1 MALPDRDK
9 AGRFVRKVSIS
20 ESAGDPPPPNAD
32 YGENE
37 DQGVL
42 SFGLPP
48 RRKMRLT
55 EAFGIF
61 PFGDPDFG
69 TEFSDKLFVN
79 LRRAGPL
86 DLEPNRM
93 QTAQRLSTLLYFK
106 NGRAKRSVELVK
118 DFVLGEGFRVVAK
131 DPKVQEVLNEHI
143 RINEWEDKAEERLR
157 GIALFGEL
165 LMPAF
170 VNDMTGMVKVSTVD
184 ILKIRQVDSHPQNAE
199 NVFRV
204 RTTVRQPNEQKGK
217 AFDVIRLNREGE
229 LDGEAFYFTINRVP
243 GMRRGVP
250 DLLSSIDWLEGL
262 DGFLFGSLERADI
275 SQQVV
280 IDLLF
285 KSLQAKEIQQE
296 VDKFVRSVQ
305 EGGVWGHNE
314 NVELSIKTPNLGASD
329 IAGMAKVIKS
339 NIHAGTGIPGLGFGD
354 GEDLT
359 RSAAQELTLPVARMI
374 EGRQRFFRL
383 MMRKIFD
390 FQIQEALRAGT
401 IPAGTDVSYE
411 ILLPKVLL
419 RDTAQITKSLSE
431 LSTALEVG
439 VQANWIS
446 NDQAGA
452 LYRGALQQIGP
463 MLEAPSEEMG
473 ESFSPNERLVAGD
486 LERLRAARGGN
497 GT

>member
-1 MALPDRDK
+1 MAFFDFLRK
-9 AGRFVRKVSIS
+9 KSLRESAGESTPSGADHGENEERRVVSIS
-20 ESAGDPPPPNAD
+20 
-32 YGENE
+32 
-37 DQGVL
+37 L
-42 SFGLPP
+42 P
-48 RRKMRLT
+48 RRKKMRLT

-106 NGRAKRSVELVK
+106 NPRAKRAIELVK

-131 DPKVQEVLNEHI
+131 EPKVQEILDEHV
-143 RINEWEDKAEERLR
+143 RINEWDDKAEERLR

-170 VNDMTGMVKVSTVD
+170 VNDVTGMVKVTTVEP
-184 ILKIRQVDSHPQNAE
+184 LKIRQVDAHPE
-199 NVFRV
+199 NSEDVIRI
-204 RTTVRQPNEQKGK
+204 RTTVRQPGEKNGRK
-217 AFDVIRLNREGE
+217 FDVIRLHRGDE
-229 LDGEAFYFTINRVP
+229 LVGDAFYFTINRIP

-262 DGFLFGSLERADI
+262 DGFLFGALERADI

-285 KSLQAKEIQQE
+285 KSLNAKEIGEE

-314 NVELSIKTPNLGASD
+314 NVELTIKSPNLGAAD
-329 IAGMAKVIKS
+329 IKGMTQVIKS
-339 NIHAGTGIPGLGFGD
+339 NIQAGTGIPGLGFGD
-354 GEDLT
+354 AADLT
-359 RSAAQELTLPVARMI
+359 RSSAEELTVPVARMI

-383 MMRKIFD
+383 MMRRIFD
-390 FQIQEALRAGT
+390 FQIQESLRAGT
-401 IPAGTDVSYE
+401 IPKDIDTAYQIE
-411 ILLPKVLL
+411 LAKVFL
-419 RDTAQITKSLSE
+419 RDTAQITRSITE
-431 LSTALEVG
+431 LSQALELG
-439 VQANWIS
+439 VQSNWIS

-473 ESFSPNERLVAGD
+473 ESLSPDERHVAVD
-486 LERLRAARGGN
+486 LARLRAGRTGN